1 MAEKRQKKQAVKAFE
16 KETFSKDKEVTGV
29 KHIEHRQDNTFSVEN
44 QFSASEKPVSNL
56 PRDANHGSRT
66 GKATSGHSVQK
77 WKGKE
82 MNRKNMKKLLLAV
95 IAVVIVTKIA
105 RDIMKARKQKENIH
119 ADTFEDFY
127 EEEMNWWDKDLEEG
141 EE

>member
-1 MAEKRQKKQAVKAFE
+1 MRSKGFVSAFFIA
-16 KETFSKDKEVTGV
+16 T
-29 KHIEHRQDNTFSVEN
+29 
-44 QFSASEKPVSNL
+44 
-56 PRDANHGSRT
+56 
-66 GKATSGHSVQK
+66 TSGHSVQK

-119 ADTFEDFY
+119 ADTFDDFY
-127 EEEMNWWDKDLEEG
+127 EEELNCWDREHEEG
-141 EE
+141 EEL

>member
-1 MAEKRQKKQAVKAFE
+1 MERKRNEQKKYE
-16 KETFSKDKEVTGV
+16 EIT
-29 KHIEHRQDNTFSVEN
+29 I
-44 QFSASEKPVSNL
+44 
-56 PRDANHGSRT
+56 
-66 GKATSGHSVQK
+66 ATVA
-77 WKGKE
+77 
-82 MNRKNMKKLLLAV
+82 MV
-95 IAVVIVTKIA
+95 IGGKIA

>member
-1 MAEKRQKKQAVKAFE
+1 
-16 KETFSKDKEVTGV
+16 
-29 KHIEHRQDNTFSVEN
+29 
-44 QFSASEKPVSNL
+44 
-56 PRDANHGSRT
+56 
-66 GKATSGHSVQK
+66 
-77 WKGKE
+77 

-105 RDIMKARKQKENIH
+105 RDIMKARKQKENMH
-119 ADTFEDFY
+119 ADTFEAFY